1 MYDEIV
7 TKVLIS
13 KPQYL
18 AKDTQCLMLLL
29 IWTFVHHLNRKFK
42 NNNSELS
49 VFIFWETGY
58 GDRNTANPQ
67 NIMRFISNLCNRFAL

>member
-7 TKVLIS
+7 TKVMIS

-29 IWTFVHHLNRKFK
+29 IWTFVHRLNLKFT
-42 NNNSELS
+42 NNKSELS
-49 VFIFWETGY
+49 VFIFWETILHV
-58 GDRNTANPQ
+58 NEEFANAVSQ
-67 NIMRFISNLCNRFAL
+67 QYCWYY